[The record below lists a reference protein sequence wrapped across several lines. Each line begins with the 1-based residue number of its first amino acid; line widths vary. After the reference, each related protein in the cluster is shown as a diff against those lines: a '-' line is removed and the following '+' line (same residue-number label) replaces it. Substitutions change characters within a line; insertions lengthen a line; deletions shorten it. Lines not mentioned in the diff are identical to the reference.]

1 MELGVECWVM
11 ISNFPEIREV
21 QPLSKFW
28 RKMGRPSR
36 RRQFLQQWSVAILT
50 AAAMPMALHAGGDE
64 GMVAKQTVLVQ
75 TNVGPISTS
84 DPSYEFFA
92 SIRNSMSNHSGSVL
106 APSGATISPNPFDVV
121 ASPNLIGAHFVFSR
135 SYVSQ
140 PRLNSAFPEG
150 AYTFDIQRIYGDAT
164 TSFTQTVQFNGGA
177 IPSVYPQIINSQWV
191 DGALW
196 LHPSD
201 ARVFYTA
208 ASGVGF
214 SWGVVGGSG
223 SGGGSSSGAS
233 GLLDL
238 TGMLNFGQTLSAEFR
253 FNITESASSITDPN
267 APNNAYQKESTYSAL
282 KRSVV
287 RFTIKTPQAPANFR
301 ILHATYV
308 SASQSWDVAAM
319 LSGKIVSNGI
329 LYRMDEWELTQG
341 SPTGQ
346 NGTLNVTYQNAEGVF
361 EASIPF
367 TRFSWD
373 NYAILPSP
381 SDSALPVPY
390 SAWAQR
396 FFSTA
401 ELSDLSLWG
410 HNEDPDGDG
419 RSNLKEFAFGLN
431 PRASEFSDLS
441 EPKAGIHVD
450 VHGSRF
456 LSISYRRSLGADVL
470 FSLQQSTNLVSWAS
484 FSGVETTEDIDGE
497 PNVKK
502 VTVRSSTPVE
512 WFGRQ
517 FLRVLVTDT
526 NPPPQP
532 PSLAIIEA
540 TYGASGAFNDV
551 RAVIEANI
559 VNEAVSLQVDNSTMG
574 GDPIF
579 GTPKVLFIRYT
590 YLGQEFTRT
599 VPEGGVLTLP

>member
-1 MELGVECWVM
+1 
-11 ISNFPEIREV
+11 
-21 QPLSKFW
+21 
-28 RKMGRPSR
+28 
-36 RRQFLQQWSVAILT
+36 
-50 AAAMPMALHAGGDE
+50 MALHAGGDE
-64 GMVAKQTVLVQ
+64 GIVAKQTVLVQ
-75 TNVGPISTS
+75 TNVGPLPTS

-92 SIRNSMSNHSGSVL
+92 SVRNSMSNHTGTVL
-106 APSGATISPNPFDVV
+106 APLAATIAPNPFSVV
-121 ASPNLIGAHFVFSR
+121 ASTNLFGAHFIFTR
-135 SYVSQ
+135 SYVSRT
-140 PRLNSAFPEG
+140 RLDSAFPEG
-150 AYTFDIQRIYGDAT
+150 AYTFDIQRFYTNAT
-164 TSFTQTVQFNGGA
+164 TSFSQTVEFNGGA
-177 IPSVYPQIINSQWV
+177 IPSAYPQVTNSQWI
-191 DGALW
+191 DGALQ
-196 LHPSD
+196 LHPAD
-201 ARVFYTA
+201 ARIFYTA

-214 SWGVVGGSG
+214 SWGVVHSSG

-238 TGMLNFGQTLSAEFR
+238 TGRVNFGQTLSVELR
-253 FNITESASSITDPN
+253 FNSTESASSITDPN
-267 APNNAYQKESTYSAL
+267 APSNAYQKESTYSAL

-287 RFTIKTPQAPANFR
+287 RFTVKTPQGPANFR
-301 ILHATYV
+301 ILNATYV

-319 LSGKIVSNGI
+319 LRGKISGNGI
-329 LYRMDEWELTQG
+329 VYRMSEWELTQG
-341 SPTGQ
+341 SPTSQ
-346 NGTLNVTYQNAEGVF
+346 NGSLNVKYQNAEGVF

-367 TRFSWD
+367 VRSSWE

-381 SDSALPVPY
+381 NHTVVPASY
-390 SAWAQR
+390 VNWAQR

-401 ELSDLSLWG
+401 ELPDLSLWG

-540 TYGASGAFNDV
+540 TYGANGAFNDV
-551 RAVIEANI
+551 RAVIEAKI
-559 VNEAVSLQVDNSTMG
+559 INEAISLQVDNSTMG

-579 GTPKVLFIRYT
+579 GTPKVLFTRYT

-599 VPEGGVLTLP
+599 VLEGGVLTLP